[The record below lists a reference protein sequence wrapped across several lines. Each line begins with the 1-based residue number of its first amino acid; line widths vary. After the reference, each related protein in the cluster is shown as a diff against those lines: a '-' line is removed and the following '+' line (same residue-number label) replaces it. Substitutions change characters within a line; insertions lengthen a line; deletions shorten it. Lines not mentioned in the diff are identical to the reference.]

1 MSKVTNDTNAVCDHF
16 YANKI
21 KKTRIP
27 FIAYPLIEVL
37 RKPDDSNKQCRNP
50 RCVYMSTRAHLY
62 GTRGRI
68 IHP

>member
-21 KKTRIP
+21 KKTRIS

-37 RKPDDSNKQCRNP
+37 RKPVQPNKQCRNP
-50 RCVYMSTRAHLY
+50 RCVYTSAHTYLY

-68 IHP
+68 VHP